1 MSENFDGMDFEVPTT
16 SSTFGKFILGAMLV
30 AFSLASMIT
39 TFSFFVTYAPGL
51 GEVLHAE
58 YGPYIAGALG
68 VMLFDLAG
76 LGWTVLRARNSETSP
91 QFVIATLAAVVTI
104 GLALLTSA
112 LQVLLSS
119 AFDVGLYDAGGGLSQ
134 FGQAMQ
140 ITGVVVMTAGFVLN
154 FAAIAAYVNTSKG
167 VAKAVQDTQLRA
179 YMTQGQFVA
188 DKARAELVMGQT
200 LENILH
206 QLPQYAA
213 QAGRSNSA
221 HYVNRSF
228 TGMLNG
234 QQQPPA
240 ANGHQAASRLQATS
254 PGGPEEIA
262 QLRAMLAAYD
272 AAGDDDG
279 GAMDLDALVDMLVE
293 ERMRERLAAAP
304 APSGNGNG
312 ANFTPRPGNG
322 RAQ

>member
-228 TGMLNG
+228 TGLLNG
-234 QQQPPA
+234 QQPG
-240 ANGHQAASRLQATS
+240 ANGHQAASQ
-254 PGGPEEIA
+254 
-262 QLRAMLAAYD
+262 
-272 AAGDDDG
+272 
-279 GAMDLDALVDMLVE
+279 
-293 ERMRERLAAAP
+293 LAAAGAGGAAELRALPTP
-304 APSGNGNG
+304 APADQVDQAELARLRARLAQLEDQVASAGVSFAAQDQPGSAGTNG
-312 ANFTPRPGNG
+312 AGGDASPFPGRKAG
-322 RAQ
+322 